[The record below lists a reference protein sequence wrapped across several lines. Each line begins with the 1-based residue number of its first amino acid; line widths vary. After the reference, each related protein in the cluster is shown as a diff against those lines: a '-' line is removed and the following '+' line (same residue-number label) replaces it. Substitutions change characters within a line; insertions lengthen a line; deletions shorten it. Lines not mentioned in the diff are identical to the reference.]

1 MTAGRIALGVEYD
14 GTRFLGWQT
23 QAQTPT
29 VQSELERALA
39 QVADG
44 PVSVIGAG
52 RTDSGVHAAC
62 QVAHFD
68 PPNERPMRSWVL
80 GTNTHLPEDLRIIW
94 AIPVSS
100 DFNARFSAS
109 ARRYA
114 YRIVNRPVRPA
125 LDRLTHTWEAR
136 TLNAE
141 AMHQGAQAL
150 VGEHDFSAFR
160 AAACQARH
168 GVRRIHHITVSK
180 IGDTITIEVEGNA
193 FLHHMV
199 RNIAGSLLVVGRG
212 EKPPSWIGELLA
224 SRDRTVAGPTAPAC
238 GLTLETVTY
247 PAAFELPS

>member
-1 MTAGRIALGVEYD
+1 MTASRIAVGVEYD

-39 QVADG
+39 VVADA
-44 PVSVIGAG
+44 PVTVIGAG

-68 PPNERPMRSWVL
+68 PPSERSMRSWVL

-94 AIPVSS
+94 AQPVSS
-100 DFNARFSAS
+100 EFNARFSAS
-109 ARRYA
+109 SRRYA

-125 LDRLTHTWEAR
+125 LDRLTHAWEAR
-136 TLNAE
+136 PLDVD
-141 AMHQGAQAL
+141 AMHRAAQAL

-168 GVRRIHHITVSK
+168 GIRRIHHVAVSSMADRVS
-180 IGDTITIEVEGNA
+180 IDVEGNA

-199 RNIAGSLLVVGRG
+199 RNIAGSLMVVGRG
-212 EKPPSWIGELLA
+212 EQPSGWIAELLA
-224 SRDRTVAGPTAPAC
+224 SQDRTLAGPTAPAC
-238 GLTLETVTY
+238 GLTLEQVTY
-247 PAAFELPS
+247 PAAFGLPS